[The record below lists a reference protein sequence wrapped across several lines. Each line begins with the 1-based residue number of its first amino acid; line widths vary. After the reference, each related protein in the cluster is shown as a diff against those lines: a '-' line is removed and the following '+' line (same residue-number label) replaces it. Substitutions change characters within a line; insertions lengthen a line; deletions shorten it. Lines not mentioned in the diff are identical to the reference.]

1 MHEWSPLFGAI
12 ATAAAT
18 LMGLLFVAV
27 SINGPKL
34 ASQDHRGGAR
44 QLAEQAFRSYSTALF
59 ISLVAL
65 YPNVSLATLGQIT
78 LAITASSAVLSLV
91 RLHAV
96 ITAPR
101 SEGQKRDPGMPRR
114 MLSAVGGYGLLI
126 LAEGQMGFF
135 AQEGR
140 GTLATG
146 ALILIS
152 SAALTSWDL
161 LINLATA

>member
-1 MHEWSPLFGAI
+1 
-12 ATAAAT
+12 
-18 LMGLLFVAV
+18 MGLLFVAV
-27 SINGPKL
+27 SINSAKL

-59 ISLVAL
+59 LSLVVL
-65 YPNVSLATLGQIT
+65 YPTVSLVTLGRIT
-78 LAITASSAVLSLV
+78 LAITASSAVFSLV

-135 AQEGR
+135 GQEAR

-146 ALILIS
+146 ALVLMS

-161 LINLATA
+161 LINLAKA